1 MSLSGCAFIIRVDSK
16 ASLTAAVIMLGSIK
30 RSECIVSND
39 NDHVYLPI
47 DSIVFRLCKDR
58 GVCKHKINSQID
70 EKLRDPA
77 HKIMGATSSSSRQ
90 KG

>member
-1 MSLSGCAFIIRVDSK
+1 MDSK

-47 DSIVFRLCKDR
+47 DLFSGCARIEEFVSTK
-58 GVCKHKINSQID
+58 
-70 EKLRDPA
+70 
-77 HKIMGATSSSSRQ
+77 
-90 KG
+90 

>member
-1 MSLSGCAFIIRVDSK
+1 MDSK

-58 GVCKHKINSQID
+58 GVCKHKINSQMD
-70 EKLRDPA
+70 EKMRDPA
-77 HKIMGATSSSSRQ
+77 HKIVGATSSSSRQ

>member
-1 MSLSGCAFIIRVDSK
+1 MDSK

-58 GVCKHKINSQID
+58 GVCKHKINSQMD
-70 EKLRDPA
+70 EKPA
-77 HKIMGATSSSSRQ
+77 HKIMEATSSSSRQ